1 MWLFMLSVLPTC
13 VRGFTGEKRR
23 QRAGRCRAQR
33 PRDLRPRCWGGGVG
47 ALPGAEGGVFRGLN
61 CAPAESHSSERWL

>member
-23 QRAGRCRAQR
+23 QRASRCRAQR
-33 PRDLRPRCWGGGVG
+33 PRNLRPRCRGGGWGRCPGRRVG
-47 ALPGAEGGVFRGLN
+47 CSGA
-61 CAPAESHSSERWL
+61 